1 MSQRRQ
7 SFAER
12 LAAAERWALH
22 LELRDSYGV
31 ENEADAFAAFRRG
44 EWTEALELE
53 DRREWVELIGAAK
66 ARGVSVRRARI
77 VSMPV
82 TEYIRYEHAGT
93 QLNVDAGEE
102 VRWLER
108 RQASTLQLPGNDFW
122 LFDEALLQFNVFDGP
137 GNWAHTDFTED
148 PEVIA
153 FCLASFE
160 AVWSRA
166 APHSEF
172 KI

>member
-1 MSQRRQ
+1 MSQRRL

-12 LAAAERWALH
+12 LATAERWAFH

-53 DRREWVELIGAAK
+53 DRQSWLDLVGAATS
-66 ARGVSVRRARI
+66 RGVAVRRARV

-82 TEYIRYEHAGT
+82 TDYIRYEHAGT
-93 QLNVDAGEE
+93 QMNVDAGEE

-108 RQASTLQLPGNDFW
+108 RQASSLKLPGNDFW
-122 LFDEALLQFNVFDGP
+122 LFDEALIQFNIFDGP
-137 GNWAHTDFTED
+137 GNWAHTDYSED
-148 PEVIA
+148 ADVIA
-153 FCLASFE
+153 FCLDSFHE
-160 AVWSRA
+160 VWSRA
-166 APHSEF
+166 VPHADF